1 MEIRTYNSQ
10 WNRNVLASSERNIT
24 FNDYGVF
31 PCFSLI
37 SKGYLLIT
45 FAFHIPL
52 FDLRIYH
59 NQCFTDF
66 DIKWFAFVF
75 ALPSCVSC
83 STCLSVSARGQILSQ
98 ATNACSVHS
107 ISIYRSKYGK
117 KVELSK
123 RRHHAILI
131 HIIGKSQVITSCMQK
146 AGYGASHES
155 HLSLFFLQVL
165 SCFPET

>member
-1 MEIRTYNSQ
+1 MKQ
-10 WNRNVLASSERNIT
+10 NVLASSERNIT
-24 FNDYGVF
+24 FNNYGVF

-52 FDLRIYH
+52 FDLKIYH

-83 STCLSVSARGQILSQ
+83 STCLSVSVRGQILSQ
-98 ATNACSVHS
+98 ATNACSEDYNHWYIFKKLSYFRGDLMHS
-107 ISIYRSKYGK
+107 FLLHSLTITHSTT
-117 KVELSK
+117 
-123 RRHHAILI
+123 
-131 HIIGKSQVITSCMQK
+131 IIFWFCDFR
-146 AGYGASHES
+146 AY
-155 HLSLFFLQVL
+155 
-165 SCFPET
+165 